1 MARLNRTGL
10 RILLAEDDDLDA
22 LNTERFLRRFP
33 EVVDVSRVRDGQEA
47 LEWLG
52 REPELGRLVL
62 LSDLR
67 MPRMSGLELLEALRS
82 DARTAGLPVVVL
94 SSSSNTSDIAEA
106 FRWNAAGY
114 MVKPL
119 EQAEFADSIRMF
131 VEYWNTS
138 LMPQSGLG

>member
-1 MARLNRTGL
+1 MGRHTPNGL
-10 RILLAEDDDLDA
+10 RVLLVEDDDLDA

-33 EVVDVSRVRDGQEA
+33 EVLEVTRVRDGQEA
-47 LEWLG
+47 IDWLHDE
-52 REPELGRLVL
+52 RELGRLVL

-82 DARTAGLPVVVL
+82 DARTAALPVVVL
-94 SSSSNTSDIAEA
+94 SSSSNAGDIEEA

-119 EQAEFADSIRMF
+119 EQSEFASSMKMF

-138 LMPQSGLG
+138 LMPQGAA